1 MGNAQ
6 LELQY
11 EVQKVRRREAKRWQ
25 QRGARRTGGTGSYI
39 GASAR
44 LPTEKERKNKTFE
57 QWRRTDAN
65 AQADDT
71 ATNVRNLR
79 AFGLYA
85 SREMRRA
92 LSVARRVHLHK

>member
-44 LPTEKERKNKTFE
+44 LPTEKERKNKTFVQE
-57 QWRRTDAN
+57 RTVEKDGRKCTGRRYGDE
-65 AQADDT
+65 
-71 ATNVRNLR
+71 R
-79 AFGLYA
+79 A
-85 SREMRRA
+85 
-92 LSVARRVHLHK
+92 